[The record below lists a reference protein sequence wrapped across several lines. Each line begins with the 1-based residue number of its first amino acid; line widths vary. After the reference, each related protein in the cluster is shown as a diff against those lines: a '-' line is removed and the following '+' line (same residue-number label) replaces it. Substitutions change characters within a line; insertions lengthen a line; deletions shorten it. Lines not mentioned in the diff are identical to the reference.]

1 MIKSVETKG
10 PVDYVRPVTGQS
22 RLCAVELRKSFRGR
36 EVVRGVSLEVESG
49 AIVGLLGPNGAGK
62 TTIFNMMVG
71 RCRPDHGQI
80 LFNQDSIT
88 ALPMYQRARRGIG
101 YLPQEASVFRRL
113 SVRDNIDAVLEILN
127 LAPPERRKRLGTL
140 LDELGLAHLQ
150 HNMAYT
156 LSGGERRRLEI
167 TRALAAN
174 PRFLLLDEPFAGIDP
189 IAVADIQHIMQS
201 LKSKPMGLLITDH
214 NVQETLAITDH
225 AYIINEGTILEAG
238 TPEVIVRS
246 RKAREI
252 YLGERFTL

>member
-1 MIKSVETKG
+1 MIGNGKADGVVDDGQPVAG
-10 PVDYVRPVTGQS
+10 PA
-22 RLCAVELRKSFRGR
+22 RLCAAELRKSFRGR
-36 EVVRGVSLEVESG
+36 DVVRGVSLEVESG
-49 AIVGLLGPNGAGK
+49 RIVGLLGPNGAGK

-80 LFNQDSIT
+80 FLDRDSMT
-88 ALPMYQRARRGIG
+88 ALPMYRRARRGIG

-113 SVRDNIDAVLEILN
+113 SVRDNIDAVLEILP
-127 LAPPERRKRLGTL
+127 LSPSERRERLERL
-140 LDELGLAHLQ
+140 LDELGLTRLRD
-150 HNMAYT
+150 NMACT

-167 TRALAAN
+167 TRALATR

-189 IAVADIQHIMQS
+189 LAVADIQNILQA
-201 LKSKPMGLLITDH
+201 LKRKNLGVLLTDH

-225 AYIINEGTILEAG
+225 AYIIHEGTILESG

-246 RKAREI
+246 QKARSL

>member
-1 MIKSVETKG
+1 MIKGSKAG
-10 PVDYVRPVTGQS
+10 GIVDHLQSVTGHS
-22 RLCAVELRKSFRGR
+22 RLCATELRKSFRGR

-49 AIVGLLGPNGAGK
+49 DIVGLLGPNGAGK

-71 RCRPDHGQI
+71 RCHPDHGQI
-80 LFNQDSIT
+80 FFNQDSIT

-113 SVRDNIDAVLEILN
+113 SVRDNIDAVLEILK
-127 LAPPERRKRLGTL
+127 LSPPERRERRGSLLG
-140 LDELGLAHLQ
+140 ELGLAHLQ
-150 HNMAYT
+150 DSMAYT

-167 TRALAAN
+167 TRALATN

-189 IAVADIQHIMQS
+189 IAVADIQHIIRS
-201 LKSKPMGLLITDH
+201 LKTKNMGLLLTDH
-214 NVQETLAITDH
+214 NVQETLAITDR
-225 AYIINEGTILEAG
+225 AYIIHEGTILEAG

-246 RKAREI
+246 QKAREI